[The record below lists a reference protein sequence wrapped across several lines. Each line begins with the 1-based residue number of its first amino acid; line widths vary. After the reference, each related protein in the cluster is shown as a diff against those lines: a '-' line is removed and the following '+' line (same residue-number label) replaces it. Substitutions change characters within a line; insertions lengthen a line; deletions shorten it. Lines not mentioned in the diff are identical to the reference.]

1 MNNMSNM
8 KKALLLCFV
17 AAITACTPE
26 SEFGPLDGEAGPQ
39 EGENIQYEII
49 SSDYINPVC
58 PVDGPDPCVNR
69 DADGM
74 FYAYTTDAKIFKSED
89 LVNWIQLDGAF
100 NGVVYPWWL
109 NGGGFAAP
117 CVHYINGKYVMY
129 YSMMIW
135 GGDIE
140 NGIGIA
146 VSKTPEG
153 PFSDLGKMF
162 TSAEIG
168 VLNSIDPCY
177 YYHND
182 KHYLI
187 WGSFHGGVWIAEL
200 TKNAYKIN
208 KDVPIV
214 QLAGLIYEGTMI
226 YERDGYFYLFCSKG
240 DCCSGLNSN
249 YQVVVGR
256 SKNLYGPYVD
266 KQGRSMVENHAELI
280 MSSSE
285 DFKGPGHH
293 SELIVDDEGKTWIV
307 YHAWNVNE
315 PEAGRCLMLD
325 EVKWDSE
332 GWPYIDVPSRKLKKG
347 PVFKKLKTDNDNE

>member
-1 MNNMSNM
+1 MNNMSNI

-69 DADGM
+69 AADGM
-74 FYAYTTDAKIFKSED
+74 FYAYTTDARIFKSED

-109 NGGGFAAP
+109 NGGGVCAP
-117 CVHYINGKYVMY
+117 SVHYINGKYVMY

-135 GGDIE
+135 GGPHDLP
-140 NGIGIA
+140 GVGIA
-146 VSKTPEG
+146 VSKTPQG

-162 TSAEIG
+162 TGEEVGI
-168 VLNSIDPCY
+168 LDSIDPCY
-177 YYHND
+177 YYHNG
-182 KHYLI
+182 KHHLI
-187 WGSFHGGVWIAEL
+187 WGSYLGGIWIAEL
-200 TKNAYKIN
+200 TTSAYKIN
-208 KDVPIV
+208 SDVPLI
-214 QLAGLIYEGTMI
+214 QLTGTYLEGAMI
-226 YERDGYFYLFCSKG
+226 YERDGYFYLFCSRG
-240 DCCSGLNSN
+240 DIMST

-256 SKNLYGPYVD
+256 STSLYGPYVD
-266 KQGRSMVENHAELI
+266 RQGNSMIDNNYELVLE
-280 MSSSE
+280 SSE
-285 DFKGPGHH
+285 EFTAPGHH
-293 SELIVDDEGKTWIV
+293 SELILDDEGKTWIL
-307 YHAWNVNE
+307 YHAWNVQQM
-315 PEAGRCLMLD
+315 EAGRCIMLD

-332 GWPYIDVPSRKLKKG
+332 GWPYMDAPSTKLTKG
-347 PVFKKLKTDNDNE
+347 PVFKKAKITLE